1 MLRSPRIALFVSY
14 FVFLEFFF
22 LYIWFGCFWYLCY
35 GKWRE
40 IPISAHKR
48 EFYMR
53 KTIHIYTTRTQ
64 SLNSVN
70 GVLQLAH
77 KWQIFLRAQTR
88 DNVSARTVQL
98 VSLMC
103 VIFGSQRFSY
113 VMCEYTQR
121 MPLTHTNTHE
131 TYGNMEKCCWHTRP
145 KTWWHLIFLF
155 IVFFFSFG
163 DCFVVQR
170 WVEDHVTCRFNSKS
184 ITSS

>member
-1 MLRSPRIALFVSY
+1 
-14 FVFLEFFF
+14 
-22 LYIWFGCFWYLCY
+22 
-35 GKWRE
+35 
-40 IPISAHKR
+40 
-48 EFYMR
+48 MR

-121 MPLTHTNTHE
+121 MPLTHTHTH
-131 TYGNMEKCCWHTRP
+131 TKHTEIWRNVVGTP
-145 KTWWHLIFLF
+145 DQKLDGIWYFYLL
-155 IVFFFSFG
+155 FFSFLS
-163 DCFVVQR
+163 
-170 WVEDHVTCRFNSKS
+170 VTVLLSSDELR
-184 ITSS
+184 ITSLVGLIENQSQAHKPKQILRNTRSLVE